1 MDVSKSLA
9 FGVLQSFIIIVRRM
23 IFTSLIPF
31 LLSETTVPAVD
42 LIQPEEILNFVN
54 DTEGS
59 VTFSLVVID
68 SFDPDLRN

>member
-1 MDVSKSLA
+1 
-9 FGVLQSFIIIVRRM
+9 M